1 MEIQE
6 LNLKHYGKFEN
17 HRIPL
22 RSGMNIIYGG
32 NESGKTTLHSFIR
45 SMLFGLGRARGKAA
59 RKDEYQ
65 LRRPWDNP
73 GSFSGSMTLRE
84 GGKVYRIDRNFD
96 SRSAELSMVCVTD
109 SREFREPE
117 EGIRDILGGISESA
131 FLNTVFIGQGGSGTD
146 ESLAEELRRC
156 MVNGGSG
163 QDLGLDVTK
172 ALQSLRKKKK
182 LAEQKKKKEEEALEE
197 QISKKQTEADYIRR
211 ELGLLEQ
218 QLSMSRGQEPPE
230 EETWEEEDSMITGA
244 GRIVLVGLL
253 LLAGV
258 LALLGAA
265 LLPGVKVKWFLGIF
279 GAVFL
284 LLILPVQLLL
294 SPGRRKEPP
303 ETERPETEREA
314 FLREEK
320 RKREEAYRRL
330 QEELEVLYQGHVRLE
345 GPETE
350 IAALNLAI
358 DRICELTMGIYE
370 ETGGN
375 LNKRAS
381 RILGEITNGRYDRI
395 VMDETGEIRIHTADR
410 VLGLHQVSGGT
421 MQQIY
426 FAVRMAAGEVFCGEQ
441 KLPVVLDEPF
451 AMYDDARLEAVLRW
465 LDRCGRQVILFTCQK
480 RERELLNRI
489 RQAEYR

>member
-6 LNLKHYGKFEN
+6 LYLKHYGKFEN

-32 NESGKTTLHSFIR
+32 NESGKTTIHAFIR
-45 SMLFGLGRARGKAA
+45 SMFFGLNRARGKAA
-59 RKDEYQ
+59 KRDEYQ
-65 LRRPWDNP
+65 LRKPWENP
-73 GSFSGSMTLRE
+73 GWFSGSMTLRE

-117 EGIRDILGGISESA
+117 EGIRWLLGGISESA

-146 ESLAEELRRC
+146 ESLAEELQRC

-182 LAEQKKKKEEEALEE
+182 AAEQKKKKEEEALEE

-218 QLSMSRGQEPPE
+218 QLSMVHGRDNSGE
-230 EETWEEEDSMITGA
+230 EDWEEEDPMLTGT

-253 LLAGV
+253 FLAGV

-265 LLPGVKVKWFLGIF
+265 VFSDVKVKWFLGIF
-279 GAVFL
+279 GAILL
-284 LLILPVQLLL
+284 LLILPVQFLL
-294 SPGRRKEPP
+294 SPDRRKRREEPP
-303 ETERPETEREA
+303 ETGDGEREA
-314 FLREEK
+314 YLREEM
-320 RKREEAYRRL
+320 RKRQDNYRKL
-330 QEELEVLYQGHVRLE
+330 QEDLEVLYQGHVKLE
-345 GPETE
+345 APETE

-358 DRICELTMGIYE
+358 DRICELTVGIYE
-370 ETGGN
+370 KTGGS
-375 LNKRAS
+375 LNQRAS
-381 RILGEITNGRYDRI
+381 QILREITNGRYDRI
-395 VMDETGEIRIHTADR
+395 VMDEAGEIRIHTADR
-410 VLGLHQVSGGT
+410 VLGLHQVSSGT

-426 FAVRMAAGEVFCGEQ
+426 FAVRMAAGDIFSGERQ
-441 KLPVVLDEPF
+441 LPVVLDET
-451 AMYDDARLEAVLRW
+451 
-465 LDRCGRQVILFTCQK
+465 DRKSVV
-480 RERELLNRI
+480 
-489 RQAEYR
+489 